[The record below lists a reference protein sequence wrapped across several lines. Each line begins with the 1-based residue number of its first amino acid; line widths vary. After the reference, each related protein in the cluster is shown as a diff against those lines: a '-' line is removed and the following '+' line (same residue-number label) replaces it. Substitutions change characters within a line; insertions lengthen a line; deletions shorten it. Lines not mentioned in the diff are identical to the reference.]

1 MIRPLAGALLL
12 LAVVATGHAQPAG
25 VVIAGRVVADATGD
39 PLPHVRLILYNDAT
53 PLPPMFSDAEG
64 RFATAPLP
72 QGRYHLS
79 ATKAGFVLTTIARL
93 NPPASDAILVRMPRS
108 ASVSGRLF
116 DLYGEPVSAMPV
128 VVSVVSTT
136 GPPVVVKTVTT
147 DDSGDYRVGG
157 LAAGSYVVN
166 VNNPFSVLPPP
177 PPGSTGTDP
186 RASLPVVDPV
196 TVQLA
201 AGEQKAGVD
210 FSGVASPAAL
220 ASLAAAQLA
229 QLPNI
234 RIVTGPGGATGTQLL
249 PEGTGTIRG
258 RITRGDGLAVPRATV
273 TAVFQR
279 IASDPR
285 ANLPPKM
292 TTTDED
298 GRYELTGLPR
308 GSYRIRAN
316 KVGFTT
322 TAYGEQPG
330 ADQGALLD
338 VGENQTRAQV
348 DFVLPR
354 HAAIVGQVFDD
365 FGDPVDGAIM
375 SVWRIR
381 FLSGRRRLIGVNGAA
396 TSATDDLGRYRLF
409 GLPPG
414 QYIVSASLGQL
425 NTSGAG
431 TDVPGFATT
440 YFPGT
445 TSVAEARLV
454 PVPRSQDVAG
464 IDVALVPLPTASITG
479 TKIGSDGRPMG
490 GSLQLTQSQRSGAI
504 VTPSSGAR
512 ISPDGRFE
520 FPNVTP
526 GEYVIQADTGK
537 PNNALEGDFVAQ
549 LVTVNGANVDNL
561 MLRATPG
568 SSISGRVVFEGDPP
582 PTLRGLSIEPAR
594 ADPDRT
600 PLSNGSIARADV
612 RPDLTFSMDGIHG
625 PRRLTIN
632 NAPSGWMLKSVL
644 AGGIDVT
651 DAPLSFGTRDQSV
664 SDVVVVL
671 TSRVTELSGTVSDS
685 RGQPALDYSLLVFPI
700 DRDRWYAGSR
710 FFRRA
715 APAQAGYF
723 LVRGLPPGDYFIA
736 PVAAASVLRDGQDAW
751 QDPDFLES
759 IALRATRA
767 TLAEGQKLSMSVR
780 LVTP

>member
-1 MIRPLAGALLL
+1 M
-12 LAVVATGHAQPAG
+12 
-25 VVIAGRVVADATGD
+25 AGRVVADETGT
-39 PLPHVRLILYNDAT
+39 PLPHARVVIYNDAT
-53 PLPPMFSDAEG
+53 PLPAIFTDAEG
-64 RFATAPLP
+64 RFAMPQLP
-72 QGRYHLS
+72 QGRFHLS
-79 ATKAGFVLTTIARL
+79 VAKPGYVLTTIPRL
-93 NPPASDAILVRMPRS
+93 NPPAPDAIVVRMPRS
-108 ASVSGRLF
+108 ASISGRLF
-116 DLYGEPVSAMPV
+116 DMYGDPVSAMPV
-128 VVSVVSTT
+128 VISVVPTT
-136 GPPVVVKTVTT
+136 GPPVVVKTATT
-147 DDSGDYRVGG
+147 DDLGDYRVGG
-157 LAAGSYVVN
+157 LAAGSYIVN
-166 VNNPFSVLPPP
+166 VNNPFSLLPPP
-177 PPGSTGTDP
+177 PPGSAGTDP
-186 RASLPVVDPV
+186 RASLPVVDPT

-210 FSGVASPAAL
+210 FSGITSPETL

-234 RIVTGPGGATGTQLL
+234 RITTTPGGQGPQL
-249 PEGTGTIRG
+249 PEGTSAIRG

-273 TAVFQR
+273 TAIFQR
-279 IASDPR
+279 TPADPSTNF
-285 ANLPPKM
+285 APK
-292 TTTDED
+292 TTATDED
-298 GRYELTGLPR
+298 GKYEFTGLFR

-316 KVGFTT
+316 RVGFNTT
-322 TAYGEQPG
+322 FYGEQPG
-330 ADQGALLD
+330 ADQGTAID

-354 HAAIVGQVFDD
+354 HGAIVGQVFDD

-375 SVWRIR
+375 SVWQVR

-396 TSATDDLGRYRLF
+396 TRATDDAGRFRLF

-414 QYIVSASLGQL
+414 QYLVSASLGQL
-425 NTSGAG
+425 NSAGAG

-454 PVPRSQDVAG
+454 AVPKSQDVAG
-464 IDVALVPLPTASITG
+464 IDLALVPLPTASISG

-512 ISPDGRFE
+512 ISQDGRFE

-549 LVTVNGANVDNL
+549 FVTVNGTNVDNVL
-561 MLRATPG
+561 LRATPG
-568 SSISGRVVFEGDPP
+568 SSISGRVIFDGDPQP
-582 PTLRGLSIEPAR
+582 SPRGLSIEPAR

-600 PLSNGSIARADV
+600 PLSNGSIARAEV
-612 RPDLTFSMDGIHG
+612 RPDLTFAMDGIHG
-625 PRRLTIN
+625 PRRLTVN
-632 NAPSGWMLKSVL
+632 NAPPGWMLKSVL

-651 DAPLSFGTRDQSV
+651 DAPLLFGARDQSLT
-664 SDVVVVL
+664 DVVVVL
-671 TSRVTELSGTVSDS
+671 TNRVTELSGTVSNS
-685 RGQPALDYSLLVFPI
+685 RGQPVFDYSLLVFPI
-700 DRDRWYAGSR
+700 DRERWYAGSR

-715 APAQAGYF
+715 APAQAGNF
-723 LVRGLPPGDYFIA
+723 TVRGLPPGDYFVA
-736 PVAAASVLRDGQDAW
+736 PVAGSSVLRDGQDAW
-751 QDPDFLES
+751 QDPEFLES
-759 IALRATRA
+759 IALRSARA
-767 TLAEGQKLSMSVR
+767 TLADGQRLSTSVR